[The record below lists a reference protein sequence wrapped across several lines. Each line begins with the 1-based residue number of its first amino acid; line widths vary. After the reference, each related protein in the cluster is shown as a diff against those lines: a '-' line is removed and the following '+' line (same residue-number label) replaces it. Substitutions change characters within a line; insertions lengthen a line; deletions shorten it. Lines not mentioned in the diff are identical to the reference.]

1 MKLQFDTRDTKPK
14 LRALAT
20 LTALAA
26 GAVFIFL
33 FDYAVSGSQRE
44 VMLHDLITNLF
55 AAMYLYFEC
64 MLLGVIVADAI
75 AAKHEPHKDKDCII
89 ILGCALKPDGT
100 PTPLLRGRLD
110 RALAFAQAQTAQ
122 TGKALI
128 LGCMI
133 AIYVGL
139 TLLAYRIWLFHGSI
153 QEDLKQKG
161 EGADENDIQK
171 QPGDGPVRVRA
182 AGGLRA
188 AYRTGDPLLFHL

>member
-1 MKLQFDTRDTKPK
+1 
-14 LRALAT
+14 
-20 LTALAA
+20 
-26 GAVFIFL
+26 
-33 FDYAVSGSQRE
+33 
-44 VMLHDLITNLF
+44 MLHDLITNLF

-133 AIYVGL
+133 AVYVGL
-139 TLLAYRIWLFHGSI
+139 TLLAYRI
-153 QEDLKQKG
+153 
-161 EGADENDIQK
+161 
-171 QPGDGPVRVRA
+171 
-182 AGGLRA
+182 
-188 AYRTGDPLLFHL
+188 